1 LNWGEPQLGIA
12 TDFDFY
18 VLNGGTI
25 SFAGQTDNLTS
36 QQAFEFVSGTFGGG
50 ARQIVIQRASGTGT
64 PRLKFISN
72 DNGANRIQSTQAVT
86 APDIQGP
93 TIYGHNGTAAA
104 ETVAAVPYNNSG
116 TAETFSSRG
125 PVTHLF
131 GPVQTATPASALAT
145 PQVLSKPDIAATDGG
160 INTFFGPGNR
170 FFGTSAA
177 APHAAGVAA
186 LQLEADGAL
195 STAHL
200 FSAQESTARAV
211 GAFGPLDVG
220 AGLIDA
226 EAAIAAPQ
234 TPPVVAI
241 TSGPSG
247 PTTDTTPTFGF
258 TATGEVE
265 SVVCSVDGG
274 AAQACTSP
282 FTTAALADG
291 PHSVT
296 VTATDYFDQETSA
309 SRSFTVDIT
318 GPVATIVK
326 GPKKKTSKTKAKFTF
341 SASEAGSSFECKLD
355 KKAFEPCTSPEK
367 VKVKKGKHRFEVR
380 ATDPVGNVGE
390 PAKRS
395 WKVKKKKKR

>member
-1 LNWGEPQLGIA
+1 
-12 TDFDFY
+12 
-18 VLNGGTI
+18 
-25 SFAGQTDNLTS
+25 
-36 QQAFEFVSGTFGGG
+36 
-50 ARQIVIQRASGTGT
+50 
-64 PRLKFISN
+64 
-72 DNGANRIQSTQAVT
+72 
-86 APDIQGP
+86 
-93 TIYGHNGTAAA
+93 
-104 ETVAAVPYNNSG
+104 
-116 TAETFSSRG
+116 
-125 PVTHLF
+125 
-131 GPVQTATPASALAT
+131 
-145 PQVLSKPDIAATDGG
+145 VLSKPDIAATDGG

-195 STAHL
+195 SVPHL
-200 FSAQESTARAV
+200 FAAQESTARPV

-247 PTTDTTPTFGF
+247 PTADTTPTFGF

-274 AAQACTSP
+274 ATQACTSP

-309 SRSFTVDIT
+309 SRSFTVDTT

-395 WKVKKKKKR
+395 WKVKKKKR